1 MANNLLGGSPVRVET
16 KSPVR
21 LEGNVARDVTRWLVD
36 PAAGNLHLRPG
47 AAEVLGTVERL
58 PEVPEDIDRQKRPE
72 RTAVGADQPAG
83 DKPTSKGAAQ

>member
-1 MANNLLGGSPVRVET
+1 
-16 KSPVR
+16 
-21 LEGNVARDVTRWLVD
+21 
-36 PAAGNLHLRPG
+36 
-47 AAEVLGTVERL
+47 VLGTVERL